1 MSYLYV
7 TELGSQIGVRGNRI
21 EIRYKDEMLRSIPI
35 ETVEV
40 IEVFGNVQ
48 ITTQCIQEC
57 LKRGINVIFN
67 SVNGAYFGRLIST
80 NHVNVSR
87 QRLQADISRDSS
99 FCIGL
104 SKRFINAK
112 INNQI
117 VVLRRYSR
125 NRNIDVEDYIKQMKY
140 MAAKADSSVSVEQLM
155 GNEGYAAR
163 LYFEALGKLIDTKF
177 AFSGRNRRPPRDPF
191 NSMLSLGYSIV
202 LNEFYGKIEGK
213 GLNPYFG
220 ILHQDRE
227 KHPTLAS
234 DLMEEWRAALID
246 TTVMGMINGHEVHE
260 DDFHVDVESGGVF
273 LSKKAFKDYVN
284 RLEKKFGLKSS
295 YLDYVDYNVS
305 FRSAMVLQIESL
317 IKAMEERNPSLYHPL
332 RIR

>member
-48 ITTQCIQEC
+48 LTTQCIQEC
-57 LKRGINVIFN
+57 LKRGINVIFS

-80 NHVNVSR
+80 NHVNVAR
-87 QRLQADISRDSS
+87 QRLQADISRDSD
-99 FCIGL
+99 FCLDL
-104 SKRFINAK
+104 SKRFVNAK

-117 VVLRRYSR
+117 VILRRYSR
-125 NRNIDVEDYIKQMKY
+125 NRDIDVDEVIKQMKH
-140 MAAKADSSVSVEQLM
+140 MAGKAESSASVDQLM
-155 GNEGYAAR
+155 GNEGYAAK
-163 LYFEALGKLIDTKF
+163 LYFEILGKLIDPKF
-177 AFSGRNRRPPRDPF
+177 AFKGGNRRPPRDPF

-220 ILHQDRE
+220 IMHQDRE

-260 DDFHVDVESGGVF
+260 EDFHVDDESGGVF
-273 LSKKAFKDYVN
+273 LSRKAFKDYVT
-284 RLEKKFGLKSS
+284 RLEKKFAMKSL
-295 YLDYVDYNVS
+295 YLDYVDYHVS

-317 IKAMEERNPSLYHPL
+317 IRAMEDRNPALYHPL